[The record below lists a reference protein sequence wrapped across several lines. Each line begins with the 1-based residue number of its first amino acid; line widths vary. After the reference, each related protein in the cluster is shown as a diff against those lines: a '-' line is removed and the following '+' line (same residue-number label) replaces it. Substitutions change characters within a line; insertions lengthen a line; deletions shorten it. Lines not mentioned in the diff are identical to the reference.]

1 MSTRLTNPP
10 RMSRF
15 GAARIALVFRKP
27 LHTCGKKTN
36 TRLPS
41 TSVAAGRVNLAGS
54 GEKCETPPTAGNF
67 QQMALLSA
75 LPIESNASHH
85 STKAFVIP
93 FTPIKP
99 AFRCVSRAADRKG
112 EKGRCANLRAGELR
126 KNGPTPTFDLP
137 LHFVPKSCLHKCAI
151 YVNPKG
157 ILKLTRQ
164 CDKLF
169 FRKPVLCPS
178 SGRRFEGRKS
188 PPHRA
193 SLNPTRW

>member
-1 MSTRLTNPP
+1 MSSGNPFTRAERKQTQDSHPLPLP
-10 RMSRF
+10 Q
-15 GAARIALVFRKP
+15 GASIWPEVARNAR
-27 LHTCGKKTN
+27 
-36 TRLPS
+36 
-41 TSVAAGRVNLAGS
+41 
-54 GEKCETPPTAGNF
+54 PPTAGNF

-99 AFRCVSRAADRKG
+99 AFRCVSRAADRRG
-112 EKGRCANLRAGELR
+112 EKWRCANQRAGELR

-137 LHFVPKSCLHKCAI
+137 LHFVPKSCLHKGAI

-169 FRKPVLCPS
+169 FRKTVLCPS

-193 SLNPTRW
+193 SLNPTR